1 LLATIPPEII
11 SLWHRSEAPATIV
24 TMTDTVIRTTMR
36 STSRHRL
43 LLRAG
48 TVAGPLFLVVAI
60 GQAAVRDGFDPA
72 RHPVSLL
79 SLGDLGWL
87 QIANFTL
94 AGLLYLAGAAGLR
107 MVLTDGPGAVWG
119 PRLIGVLGAAL
130 VLGGLFPPDPAL
142 GFPPGTPDGRPDT
155 MSFHGTV
162 HAFAPAFG
170 FFALGA
176 ACFVFARRFDADLP
190 ARMAGDRGRVAVLSR
205 IAGVLVILG
214 SVAAN
219 VTQVWLL
226 LWAALVVGLGWS
238 AVMIAAAGRSASSS

>member
-1 LLATIPPEII
+1 
-11 SLWHRSEAPATIV
+11 
-24 TMTDTVIRTTMR
+24 MTDTVIRPTVRRTAG
-36 STSRHRL
+36 HRL

-60 GQAAVRDGFDPA
+60 GQAATRDGFDPT

-87 QIANFTL
+87 QIVDFTL

-107 MVLTDGPGAVWG
+107 TAMAGGPGAVWA
-119 PRLIGVLGAAL
+119 PRLIGALGAAL
-130 VLGGLFPPDPAL
+130 VLGGVFPPDPAL
-142 GFPPGTPDGRPDT
+142 GYPPGTPDARPDT

-162 HAFAPAFG
+162 HAFAPALG
-170 FFALGA
+170 FLALGV
-176 ACFVFARRFDADLP
+176 ACFVFARRFGADRQ
-190 ARMAGDRGRVAVLSR
+190 ARAAVVSR
-205 IAGVLVILG
+205 IVGVLVVLG
-214 SVAAN
+214 STAAG

-238 AVMIAAAGRSASSS
+238 AVMVALAGRSPSSS